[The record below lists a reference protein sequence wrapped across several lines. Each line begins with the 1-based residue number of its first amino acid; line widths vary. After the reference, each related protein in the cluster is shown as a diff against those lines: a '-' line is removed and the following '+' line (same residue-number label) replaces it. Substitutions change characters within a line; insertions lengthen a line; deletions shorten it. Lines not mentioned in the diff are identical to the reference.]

1 MNAHVR
7 AQLARFARMTGL
19 ALATAFMAQGGTLPG
34 TWRSL
39 WVLLPGAAEV
49 LLRELVPVAPLPTV
63 TAVPAAQ
70 EPPGRPGG
78 VS

>member
-1 MNAHVR
+1 MTAHVR
-7 AQLARFARMTGL
+7 AQIARFARMTGL
-19 ALATAFMAQGGTLPG
+19 ALGTAFMAQGGTLPG

-63 TAVPAAQ
+63 TAVPA
-70 EPPGRPGG
+70 PPGEPERLP
-78 VS
+78 